1 MCAGTRFGDP
11 GGWLPRDSVEKSQ
24 KGPAAA
30 EGVRRAGG
38 RGAERA
44 PGAVTCGCAA
54 GRRRGAGPRRPAR
67 PRLGASPAS
76 GAFSGGEGDGSG
88 AGSRCQRL
96 RRAAVLRVFLT
107 RSAPWGCR
115 APELTRLPPSCP
127 SSRFWKVHQ
136 RPRCALPAA
145 DGVPGGPAVPAR
157 PSLPRGRRRPQ
168 LCGLLP
174 RALQGFPRPPGAA
187 RAPERRQEAA
197 PAPEPP
203 AGPAGGQDPAGV

>member
-11 GGWLPRDSVEKSQ
+11 GGWLPRDSMEKSQ

-96 RRAAVLRVFLT
+96 GRAASVSHALCALGVSGARAD
-107 RSAPWGCR
+107 APPSLLPQFQILEGSP
-115 APELTRLPPSCP
+115 APPMCPPSC
-127 SSRFWKVHQ
+127 
-136 RPRCALPAA
+136 
-145 DGVPGGPAVPAR
+145 
-157 PSLPRGRRRPQ
+157 RRRPWRTCCARTP
-168 LCGLLP
+168 LSPARTTPPPAVWPPPTCPSRLSSAP
-174 RALQGFPRPPGAA
+174 RSCTRPGAPTGSCP
-187 RAPERRQEAA
+187 RS
-197 PAPEPP
+197 
-203 AGPAGGQDPAGV
+203 